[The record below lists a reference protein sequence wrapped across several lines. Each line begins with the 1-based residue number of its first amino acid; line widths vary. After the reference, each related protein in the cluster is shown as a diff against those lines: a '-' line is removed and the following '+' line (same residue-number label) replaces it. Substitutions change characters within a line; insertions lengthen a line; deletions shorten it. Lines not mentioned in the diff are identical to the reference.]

1 VFIRGAKDNNKFIF
15 IKVIYLNIDI
25 TIGIAWRAKQ
35 PDLALYARKTDFQ
48 RIRQTF
54 VTETNRVR

>member
-15 IKVIYLNIDI
+15 IKVIYPNIDI

-35 PDLALYARKTDFQ
+35 PDLALYARKK
-48 RIRQTF
+48 TF
-54 VTETNRVR
+54 RE